1 MLMPSREELQKAR
14 RIVVKVGTS
23 TLNYDTGKLNIEKI
37 ELLVRE
43 LSDLANQG
51 REIILVSSGA
61 VGAGLERMK
70 QHERPKTIP
79 EKQAMAAVGQGILM
93 HLYEKLFAE
102 YGQTVAQVLLT
113 KENSRRYSQYINSRN
128 ALMALLDMKVIPII
142 NENDAVAVDELKI
155 GDNDT
160 LSATVATLVDADAL
174 IILSDIDGLYT
185 ANPAKDPS
193 ARLLHEVKQITPAIE
208 QMAGGAGTSMGTGG
222 MMTKI
227 RAAKI
232 AVNSGI
238 TMVIASGS
246 ERSIIRRLLKG
257 ELLGTVFPAK
267 EVHLKRRKS
276 WLAFGKQLSGDII
289 VDAGCAKAVLSG
301 SSLLAVGIR
310 RTDGDFDRGS
320 TVRIIAPD
328 GREIA
333 RGTVN
338 YSAAVLNV
346 LKGRQTGEFK
356 EILGRLGI
364 ACPVCDEAVHRDNMV
379 LMI

>member
-1 MLMPSREELQKAR
+1 MREELKQAQ

-23 TLNYDTGKLNIEKI
+23 TLNYANGKLNIERI

-70 QHERPKTIP
+70 QTQRPSSIP
-79 EKQAMAAVGQGILM
+79 KRQALAAVGQGILM

-102 YGQTVAQVLLT
+102 YGQTVAQILLT
-113 KENSRRYSQYINSRN
+113 KENSRQYSQYINSRN
-128 ALMALLDMKVIPII
+128 ALMELLSMGVIPIV

-185 ANPAKDPS
+185 ANPSKDKNAKLISQVD
-193 ARLLHEVKQITPAIE
+193 QITPEIE

-222 MMTKI
+222 MSTKI
-227 RAAKI
+227 KAAKI
-232 AVNSGI
+232 SVNSGI
-238 TMVIASGS
+238 TMVIASGT
-246 ERSIIRRLLKG
+246 ERNIVRRLING
-257 ELLGTVFPAK
+257 ENIGTIFPAK
-267 EVHLKRRKS
+267 EIHLKRRKS
-276 WLAFGKQLSGDII
+276 WLAFGKQIAGDII
-289 VDAGCAKAVLSG
+289 VDEGCKRAVLSG
-301 SSLLAVGIR
+301 SSLLAVGIKHIA
-310 RTDGDFDRGS
+310 GNFERGN
-320 TVRIIAPD
+320 TVRILSPS

-333 RGTVN
+333 RGIVN
-338 YSAAVLNV
+338 YDSATLHKI
-346 LKGRQTGEFK
+346 KGHQTSDFAAIIQDK
-356 EILGRLGI
+356 AQIY
-364 ACPVCDEAVHRDNMV
+364 DEVIHRDNMV
-379 LMI
+379 IMI